1 MGYLSASH
9 IYRLY
14 VDYLGWSLDYTG
26 PQMVLTLKLTAFAW
40 SYYDGTRPK
49 EELTKELYEKR
60 IMQMPGLIE
69 YFGWVYFF
77 PSFLAGPAIEL
88 KHYTTFME
96 GKLFDEK
103 YYKGEGGSRLLATL
117 KVLGITV
124 CCGALTV
131 VAGLFPPSYILTEAF
146 RAEPIW
152 LKFVRVYLHSG
163 PSRGKYYVAW
173 FLAEASCVSCG
184 IAYNPANPSG
194 WDKLRNC
201 YPLSVEF
208 GTNFREIIN
217 NWNIA
222 TSNWLRNYVYMRTT
236 KDGKPTF
243 YSTLLTYTVSA
254 FWHGFYPGYYLFF
267 VGGAIGT
274 EVSKHGRRI
283 FRRFF
288 VTADD
293 KPIYPRKFFYDVF
306 TTIASQWTLCY
317 LAFAFHLLSLE
328 KALEAWATLNYIPL
342 IIMLALLVIFPLIP
356 VKAART
362 PNRE

>member
-1 MGYLSASH
+1 
-9 IYRLY
+9 
-14 VDYLGWSLDYTG
+14 
-26 PQMVLTLKLTAFAW
+26 MVLTLKLTAFAW

-60 IMQMPGLIE
+60 IMQMPGVIE

-88 KHYTTFME
+88 KHYTAFME

-328 KALEAWATLNYIPL
+328 RALEAWATLNYIPL
-342 IIMLALLVIFPLIP
+342 IIMLSLLVIFPLIP

-362 PNRE
+362 TKRE